1 LGVGSFFIIFAQKK
15 LNIMQKTIFFLAI
28 FMLLLLSGCYKESYK
43 DDYKDFSDVPLRH
56 VRIVVEHTHNLA
68 TNLFYVNVR
77 FKDTR
82 NNQILKIR
90 NGARL
95 TINEV
100 EYLYTIPNFIDEYF
114 IDRWSRSWS
123 DTSTNNINIQLTI
136 PRETAQGVV
145 VDSFSTQFDI
155 RHISIVN
162 APDLLQENTSY
173 NIVWAGEP
181 LVADEHIIVSLN
193 AEELSTNIDSVPNT
207 VNFMS
212 PQVLCFESL
221 SLSITRFQS
230 FEQPDGL
237 LTWEITNE
245 TSDFKNVATDG
256 TGCQEEEVVEE
267 EEEEEEGDE

>member
-1 LGVGSFFIIFAQKK
+1 
-15 LNIMQKTIFFLAI
+15 MQKTIFFLAL
-28 FMLLLLSGCYKESYK
+28 FMLFLLSGCYKESYK
-43 DDYKDFSDVPLRH
+43 EDYKDLSEVPLRH
-56 VRIVVEHTHNLA
+56 VRIVVEHTHNPA

-77 FKDTR
+77 FKDIR
-82 NNQILKIR
+82 NNKVLKIR

-123 DTSTNNINIQLTI
+123 DTSTNNINIRLTI

-155 RHISIVN
+155 RRIRIVN
-162 APDLLQENTSY
+162 MPDFLYVNTSY

-193 AEELSTNIDSVPNT
+193 TKELSTTIDSAPNT

-212 PQVLCFESL
+212 PQDLCFESL
-221 SLSITRFQS
+221 SLSISRFQS

-237 LTWEITNE
+237 LTWEINNQT
-245 TSDFKNVATDG
+245 TDFKNVATDG
-256 TGCQEEEVVEE
+256 SGCQEEEEDVVEE
-267 EEEEEEGDE
+267 EEEEEEGDDE